1 MRVKEIPE
9 IDPKMSS
16 AVVIGEADSRML
28 QSAFYAERD
37 SFQESVER
45 EAKAQKKD
53 KFELYAQILFSQRL
67 AERFDYA
74 KSKHDKVLKN
84 AYYVLLATGKSETEA
99 RKMLGMGE

>member
-9 IDPKMSS
+9 INSNTS
-16 AVVIGEADSRML
+16 AVVIGEADQRML

-67 AERFDYA
+67 SERFDYA
-74 KSKHDKVLKN
+74 KSKQTKVLKG
-84 AYYVLLATGKSETEA
+84 ALAVLIATGKSEVEA
-99 RKMLGMGE
+99 RKMLGLGD